1 MRDDGKTKRERA
13 REKKLR
19 ADFPRCDP
27 LSLRGVNCIK
37 TVGIDE
43 KEKKHTESATTMRIR
58 APGSGYMGRSYIY
71 SV

>member
-37 TVGIDE
+37 TVRIDE
-43 KEKKHTESATTMRIR
+43 REKNTESATTMRIR